1 MLQIIQFMSLRNKLT
16 FIFAV
21 LVGVSLLSGFFSYQ
35 ITTKLEQNIKNL
47 IHLHMSASE
56 KVLQSDMAH
65 DQLRAIAFRAIIGMQ
80 TGNKQEIEA
89 SRSEYKEAKEAFD
102 GGISSIQSL
111 PVSEAIQEDIKAVQ
125 PRLKLY
131 LETIDSLIE
140 MSEKG
145 EKTKAIEALP
155 SFGVLFEEL
164 AGKMATLE
172 DHIFEEAKK
181 TSEAS
186 DKQVTL
192 SKTITGISILIMIL
206 VGIISILF
214 TQKTIINTLEE
225 CIVAIDTVSQNVS
238 SASLEIESA
247 SRHLAEGATEQAA
260 GLEET
265 CSSMEEIASMVSQNA
280 THAENSKSISI
291 LAKESSEKG
300 ILIIGEMNTTING
313 IRTSAA
319 EMKQAVTSM
328 QNAENQTAKIIKDID
343 EIAFQTNI
351 LALNAAVEAARAGEA
366 GAGFAVVADEV
377 RNLAQRSAQAA
388 RETAGKIEE
397 SIKISHQS
405 VVASE
410 KVTQSLQLLDQTTA
424 RVESGFQ
431 EILDQTRRVNEV
443 VVQISDATKEQSIG
457 VQETKKALNQIDQI
471 TQSNASQSEETSQAA
486 QSLSEQ
492 VKGLHHA
499 LSFLKKLVEGEKEQN
514 QTSIHITPSRF
525 TPPSPRLTH

>member
-21 LVGVSLLSGFFSYQ
+21 LVGVSLLTGLFSYRV
-35 ITTKLEQNIKNL
+35 TTKLEKNIKEL

-65 DQLRAIAFRAIIGMQ
+65 DQLRAIAFRAINGMQ

-102 GGISSIQSL
+102 GGIFSIQSL
-111 PVSEAIQEDIKAVQ
+111 PVSEVIKADIKAVQ
-125 PRLKLY
+125 PRLKHY

-145 EKTKAIEALP
+145 EKVKAIEALP
-155 SFGVLFEEL
+155 AFGVLFEEL

-172 DHIFEEAKK
+172 VHIFEEAKK

-186 DKQVTL
+186 SQQVSL
-192 SKTITGISILIMIL
+192 AKMITGISILIMIL

-214 TQKTIINTLEE
+214 TQKTIINTLEA
-225 CIVAIDTVSQNVS
+225 CILEIGDVSQNVS
-238 SASLEIESA
+238 SASHEIESA
-247 SRHLAEGATEQAA
+247 SKHLAEGASNQAA
-260 GLEET
+260 GLEQT
-265 CSSMEEIASMVSQNA
+265 CSSMEEIASMISQNA
-280 THAENSKSISI
+280 SHTENSKSISI
-291 LAKESSEKG
+291 EAKESSEKG
-300 ILIIGEMNTTING
+300 IAIIREMNATISG
-313 IRTSAA
+313 IRASAT

-431 EILDQTRRVNEV
+431 EILDQTRKVSEV
-443 VVQISDATKEQSIG
+443 VFQIANATKEQSLG

-486 QSLSEQ
+486 RSLIEQ
-492 VKGLHHA
+492 VESLHHA
-499 LSFLKKLVEGEKEQN
+499 LNFLKKLVEGENKREQP
-514 QTSIHITPSRF
+514 SIHI
-525 TPPSPRLTH
+525 SPTQMTSKQLMR